1 MRPNWRS
8 WGVLLVLVTAASCGP
23 QASPTPAPAELPA
36 GTLAAY
42 QTPTAS
48 QTPTPLTALSSTPIP
63 QPSPTPRS
71 HVIAR
76 GEDLGGIA
84 YRYGVSVAA
93 IVEANPGVDPRLLV
107 VGASLVIPPSAQGEV
122 LEDGILPS
130 PTPVALRAG
139 RVNCL
144 RSAEGGA
151 WCFAMLRNPG
161 DQAVEGVAA
170 RMTVQAGEGG
180 EVRSQSAELPLN
192 RLPAGGRL
200 PLAAYFPPP
209 WEVDGVVSV
218 SVQSAL
224 PVGDGGGRYSEV
236 RLANESVTISP
247 DGLSAQV
254 EGELEVGEGGANTLW
269 VALAALDANGRV
281 VGVRRWENKTA
292 LTGGGKTAFQG
303 VVYSLGQRIHRVIW
317 EVEARP

>member
-1 MRPNWRS
+1 M
-8 WGVLLVLVTAASCGP
+8 GVLLVLVTAASCGP
-23 QASPTPAPAELPA
+23 QASPTPAPPDMPT

-48 QTPTPLTALSSTPIP
+48 QTSTPLTALSSTPIP

-107 VGASLVIPPSAQGEV
+107 VGAALVIPPSAQGEA
-122 LEDGILPS
+122 LEEGILPS

-161 DQAVEGVAA
+161 GQAVEGVSA
-170 RMTVQAGEGG
+170 RMTVQASEGG

-209 WEVDGVVSV
+209 WETDGVVSV

-224 PVGDGGGRYSEV
+224 PVGDGGGRYTEV
-236 RLANESVTISP
+236 RLANESVTIHP

-269 VALAALDANGRV
+269 VALTALDANGRV

-292 LTGGGKTAFQG
+292 LTGGEKTAFQG

>member
-1 MRPNWRS
+1 MLL
-8 WGVLLVLVTAASCGP
+8 LLVMAASCAP
-23 QASPTPAPAELPA
+23 QASPTAALPDLPT
-36 GTLAAY
+36 GMLAVY

-48 QTPTPLTALSSTPIP
+48 QTPTPLAALSSTPIP
-63 QPSPTPRS
+63 EPSPTPRS

-93 IVEANPGVDPRLLV
+93 ILEANPGVDPRLLV
-107 VGASLVIPPSAQGEV
+107 VGASLVIPPSAQGEAV
-122 LEDGILPS
+122 EEGILPS
-130 PTPVALRAG
+130 PTPVALRVG

-161 DQAVEGVAA
+161 DQAVEGVSAL
-170 RMTVQAGEGG
+170 MTVQAGVGG

-209 WEVDGVVSV
+209 WEVDGSVSV
-218 SVQSAL
+218 SVRSAL
-224 PVGDGGGRYSEV
+224 PVGGGRRYTEV
-236 RLANESVTISP
+236 RLNNERVTISQ

-269 VALAALDANGRV
+269 VALVALDANGRV
-281 VGVRRWENKTA
+281 VGVRRWENETA
-292 LTGGGKTAFQG
+292 LAGGGKTAFRG
-303 VVYSLGQRIHRVIW
+303 MVYSLGRRIHRVIW
-317 EVEARP
+317 EMEARP